1 MTTETLNILSGWIG
15 ICLGVFTGAL
25 FGLLFHKEDWLG
37 GYNSWPRR
45 MLRLG
50 HISFF
55 GLAFLNFMFALTA
68 KEEALQGQM
77 AMVASLLFLAGAIT
91 MPITCFLSAWK
102 KPLRHLF
109 PVPVAFIC
117 GALGCT
123 LFSIR

>member
-1 MTTETLNILSGWIG
+1 MTLETLNILSGWIG
-15 ICLGVFTGAL
+15 ISLGVFTGAL
-25 FGLLFHKEDWLG
+25 FGLLFHKEDWLE

-68 KEEALQGQM
+68 KEEALHGQM
-77 AMVASLLFLAGAIT
+77 AKLASLLFLAGAIT

-117 GALGCT
+117 GALACT
-123 LFSIR
+123 LCSMR

>member
-1 MTTETLNILSGWIG
+1 MATETLNILSGWIG

-55 GLAFLNFMFALTA
+55 GIAFLNFMFSITTGL
-68 KEEALQGQM
+68 EALHGTLIGIG
-77 AMVASLLFLAGAIT
+77 SILFLVGGSYHANRLLPVCLEKAIKESFPHSSGFHLRSAG
-91 MPITCFLSAWK
+91 L
-102 KPLRHLF
+102 
-109 PVPVAFIC
+109 
-117 GALGCT
+117 
-123 LFSIR
+123 